1 MNSLEFAINM
11 ELDGQKYYL
20 EQAENNKDNSLKTV
34 FLLLAKDEGCHAD
47 MIKKELAETTYE
59 LTDNRILAETNNVFK
74 GVGDFKN
81 SFKEIP
87 NQIDVYRMALKREQ
101 ESIDLYKKFLND
113 AVDESSKKL
122 FTFLVKQE
130 ENHYRI
136 FDNLITLVERPE
148 EWVEDAEFG
157 TREEY

>member
-59 LTDNRILAETNNVFK
+59 LTDNKILTETNNVFK

-81 SFKEIP
+81 RFKEIP
-87 NQIDVYRMALKREQ
+87 NQIDVYRMALEREQ

-122 FTFLVKQE
+122 FDFLVKQE

-157 TREEY
+157 IREEY

>member
-47 MIKKELAETTYE
+47 MIKKELAETSYE
-59 LTDNRILAETNNVFK
+59 LIDNKILAETNNVFK

-81 SFKEIP
+81 RFKEIP

-122 FTFLVKQE
+122 FGFLVKQE

-136 FDNLITLVERPE
+136 FDNLITLIERPE